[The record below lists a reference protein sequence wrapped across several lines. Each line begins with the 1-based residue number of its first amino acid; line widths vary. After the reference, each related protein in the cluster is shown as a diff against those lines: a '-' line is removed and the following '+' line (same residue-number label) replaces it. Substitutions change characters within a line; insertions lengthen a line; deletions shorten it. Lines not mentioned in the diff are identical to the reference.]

1 MMKKIGILLAVILFA
16 AGSISSIVVADTS
29 KARVRMQEHMEKM
42 KRIKPAE
49 YQKMFNE
56 ANGNIISCLS
66 CHTNLVVKKKPSK

>member
-1 MMKKIGILLAVILFA
+1 MSKNVLALIIVCLFMTIGTADIL
-16 AGSISSIVVADTS
+16 ADTS

-42 KRIKPAE
+42 KNTKPAE

-66 CHTNLVVKKKPSK
+66 CHTNLVVKKNPSK